1 VTTPHTLK
9 NENIVKKLFLKAVEC
24 GRLTLSEYES
34 ERIIAMLGLPVMKA
48 VGLKRIYADIC

>member
-1 VTTPHTLK
+1 M
-9 NENIVKKLFLKAVEC
+9 KKLFLKAVEC